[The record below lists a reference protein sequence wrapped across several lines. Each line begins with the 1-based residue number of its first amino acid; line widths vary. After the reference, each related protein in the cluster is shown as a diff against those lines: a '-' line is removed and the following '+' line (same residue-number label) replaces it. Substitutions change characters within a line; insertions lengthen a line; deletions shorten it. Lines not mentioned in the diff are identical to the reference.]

1 MNIFVTGSISFDQ
14 VMSMP
19 GRFSD
24 YLQPDK
30 LHILNVSFLMETFS
44 RHFGGTGA
52 NQAYTLALL
61 GWRPRLAA
69 TVGTDFGSYR
79 SHLTKAGVDLS
90 LVKKVKDK
98 TATGWA
104 MTDRDNNQVWGFY
117 SGAMK
122 YASGVSLKD
131 ELTSHDWLM
140 ITPNDP
146 RAMVNYARQA
156 AKINASCLYDP
167 AVQIPRFSRQQL
179 QQGVKAAKII
189 IGNDYEV
196 ALLMKQS
203 GLTQKQLLKD
213 KRILISTGGAKGSLV
228 ITAGEKILIPIA
240 QAKSA
245 VDPTGA
251 GDAYRAGFLAGYLKQ
266 LSLPVCGRMGA
277 LAAAYTVERFGT
289 QTHHFNLT
297 QFRKRY
303 KTNFGHELRYS

>member
-1 MNIFVTGSISFDQ
+1 MNIFVTGSVSFDQ

-24 YLQPDK
+24 YLQPEK

-61 GWRPRLAA
+61 GFTPKLAA

-79 SHLTKAGVDLS
+79 SHLLKAGVDLS

-117 SGAMK
+117 TGAMK
-122 YASGVSLKD
+122 QANKLSLKD
-131 ELTSHDWLM
+131 ELKAEDWLM

-146 RAMVNYARQA
+146 RAMVNYTRQA
-156 AKINASCLYDP
+156 AKSGANYLYDP
-167 AVQIPRFSRQQL
+167 GMQIPRVSRQEL
-179 QQGVKAAKII
+179 REGIAGAKII
-189 IGNDYEV
+189 IGNDYEI
-196 ALLMKQS
+196 ALLIKQS
-203 GLTQKQLLKD
+203 GLTQD
-213 KRILISTGGAKGSLV
+213 KILRHSILISTGGAKGSL
-228 ITAGEKILIPIA
+228 IMTRGEKILIPIA
-240 QAKSA
+240 KAKKV

-251 GDAYRAGFLAGYLKQ
+251 GDAYRAGFLAGFIKDLP
-266 LSLPVCGRMGA
+266 LPVCGRMGA

-289 QTHHFNLT
+289 QTHHFT
-297 QFRKRY
+297 IAQFKKRY
-303 KTNFGHELRYS
+303 KSNFGHELQW

>member
-19 GRFSD
+19 GRFAD
-24 YLQPDK
+24 YLQPEK

-61 GWRPRLAA
+61 GFTPKLAA
-69 TVGTDFGSYR
+69 TVGTDFGAYR
-79 SHLTKAGVDLS
+79 SHLLKAGVDLS

-122 YASGVSLKD
+122 QAAKLSLK
-131 ELTSHDWLM
+131 EQLKPKDWLV

-156 AKINASCLYDP
+156 AKANAGYLYDP
-167 AVQIPRFSRQQL
+167 AVQIPRFSRQEL
-179 QQGVKAAKII
+179 IEGIKGAKII
-189 IGNDYEV
+189 IGNDYEI
-196 ALLMKQS
+196 ALLIKQS
-203 GLTQKQLLKD
+203 GLTQEKILKNNA
-213 KRILISTGGAKGSLV
+213 ILISTGGAKGSL
-228 ITAGEKILIPIA
+228 IMTRREKILVPIA
-240 QAKSA
+240 KAKKA

-251 GDAYRAGFLAGYLKQ
+251 GDAYRAGFLAGFIKE
-266 LSLPVCGRMGA
+266 LPLAVCGRMGA

-289 QTHHFNLT
+289 QTHHFT
-297 QFRKRY
+297 IAQFKKRY
-303 KTNFGHELRYS
+303 KINFGHELRY

>member
-1 MNIFVTGSISFDQ
+1 MNIFVTGSVSFDQ

-19 GRFSD
+19 GRFAD
-24 YLQPDK
+24 YLQPEK

-61 GWRPRLAA
+61 GFTPKLVA

-79 SHLTKAGVDLS
+79 SHLLKAGVDLS

-122 YASGVSLKD
+122 QAAKLSLEKQ
-131 ELTSHDWLM
+131 LKSKDWLVV
-140 ITPNDP
+140 TPNDP

-156 AKINASCLYDP
+156 VKANASYLYDP
-167 AVQIPRFSRQQL
+167 AVQIPRFSRQEL
-179 QQGVKAAKII
+179 EQGIKAAKII

-196 ALLMKQS
+196 ALLLKQS
-203 GLTQKQLLKD
+203 GLTQEKILKNNCV
-213 KRILISTGGAKGSLV
+213 LISTGGAKGSL
-228 ITAGEKILIPIA
+228 IMTRREKILIPIA
-240 QAKSA
+240 KAKKV

-251 GDAYRAGFLAGYLKQ
+251 GDAYRAGFLAGYLKA
-266 LSLPVCGRMGA
+266 LALPVCGRMGA
-277 LAAAYTVERFGT
+277 LAAAYTVEKFGT
-289 QTHHFNLT
+289 QTHHFTLT
-297 QFRKRY
+297 QFKKRY
-303 KTNFGHELRYS
+303 KVNFGHELRYS

>member
-1 MNIFVTGSISFDQ
+1 MNIFITGSVSFDQ

-19 GRFSD
+19 GRFAD
-24 YLQPDK
+24 YLQPEK

-61 GWRPRLAA
+61 GFRPKLAA

-79 SHLTKAGVDLS
+79 SHLIKAGVDLS

-122 YASGVSLKD
+122 QANKLSLKN
-131 ELTSHDWLM
+131 ELRTEDWLM

-156 AKINASCLYDP
+156 AKVKANYLYDP
-167 AVQIPRFSRQQL
+167 AVQIPRFSREEL
-179 QQGVKAAKII
+179 AQGIAGAKII
-189 IGNDYEV
+189 IGNDYEI
-196 ALLMKQS
+196 ALLVKNS
-203 GLTQKQLLKD
+203 GLSEAKILKGN
-213 KRILISTGGAKGSLV
+213 RILISTGGIKGSL
-228 ITAGEKILIPIA
+228 IMTSREKILIPIA
-240 QAKSA
+240 KAKSA

-251 GDAYRAGFLAGYLKQ
+251 GDAYRSGFLAGYLKA
-266 LSLPVCGRMGA
+266 LPLAVCGRMGA
-277 LAAAYTVERFGT
+277 LAAVYTVEKFGT

-297 QFRKRY
+297 QFKKRY
-303 KTNFGHELRYS
+303 KVNFGHELRY

>member
-1 MNIFVTGSISFDQ
+1 MNIFITGSVSFDQ

-19 GRFSD
+19 GRFAD
-24 YLQPDK
+24 YLQPEK

-61 GWRPRLAA
+61 GFRPKLAA

-79 SHLTKAGVDLS
+79 SHLIKAGVDLS

-122 YASGVSLKD
+122 QANKLSLKD
-131 ELTSHDWLM
+131 RLTNTDWLA

-156 AKINASCLYDP
+156 AKANANYLYDP
-167 AVQIPRFSRQQL
+167 AVQIPRFSGDQL
-179 QQGVKAAKII
+179 RAGINGAKIV
-189 IGNDYEV
+189 IGNDYEI
-196 ALLMKQS
+196 ALLLKNS
-203 GLTQKQLLKD
+203 GLSEKQILSGG
-213 KRILISTGGAKGSLV
+213 RILISTGGVKGSL
-228 ITAGEKILIPIA
+228 IMTSREKILIPIA
-240 QAKSA
+240 KAKSA

-251 GDAYRAGFLAGYLKQ
+251 GDAYRAGFLAGFIKD
-266 LSLPVCGRMGA
+266 LPLAVCGRMGA
-277 LAAAYTVERFGT
+277 LAAAYTVERYGT
-289 QTHHFNLT
+289 QTHHFTLA
-297 QFRKRY
+297 QFKKRY
-303 KTNFGHELRYS
+303 KINFNHELRY

>member
-1 MNIFVTGSISFDQ
+1 MNIFVTGSVSFDQ

-19 GRFSD
+19 GRFAD
-24 YLQPDK
+24 YLQPEK

-61 GWRPRLAA
+61 GFTPKLVA

-79 SHLTKAGVDLS
+79 SHLLKAGVDLS

-122 YASGVSLKD
+122 QAAKLSLKD
-131 ELTSHDWLM
+131 ELTGKDWLV

-156 AKINASCLYDP
+156 VQANANYLYDP
-167 AVQIPRFSRQQL
+167 AVQIPRFSRQELQL
-179 QQGVKAAKII
+179 GIKAAKII
-189 IGNDYEV
+189 IGNDYEI
-196 ALLMKQS
+196 ALLLKNS
-203 GLTQKQLLKD
+203 GLTQD
-213 KRILISTGGAKGSLV
+213 KILRHSILISTGGAKGSL
-228 ITAGEKILIPIA
+228 IMTRGEKILIPIA
-240 QAKSA
+240 KAKKA

-251 GDAYRAGFLAGYLKQ
+251 GDAYRAGFLAGFIKGLE
-266 LSLPVCGRMGA
+266 LPVCGRMGA
-277 LAAAYTVERFGT
+277 LAAAYTVEKFGT
-289 QTHHFNLT
+289 QTHHFTLT
-297 QFRKRY
+297 QFKKRY
-303 KTNFGHELRYS
+303 KVNFGHELRYS